1 MVRLTLGLN
10 AVRVSADLSVAV
22 LSDARHRLS
31 DAYLHTSWAVQH
43 AEPSGRLQELLS
55 GFAGLASGVATSIS
69 VALIALLNVAALIA
83 VSLTINPIATLVVVV
98 ALVALAAVIAPLRRR
113 IRARASAAAA
123 AQMSV
128 ATTVSELSALG
139 MEMQAFGVRDQF
151 AERVRNVV
159 ARDAI
164 ARRRAFLVQGAMSPI
179 YTFLA
184 YGALLG
190 GLGLANALGTGE
202 LGGAGAVMLV
212 MLRSLS
218 YGQQVQTAV
227 GALSNSVPYIDV
239 LDETLERYA
248 EQRAPGGDRVIEVV
262 GAVEVRSVTF
272 AYHPGIDVLHDVS
285 FRIDPGEVVGVIG
298 PSGSGKSTLV
308 QLLLGLREPTS
319 GRVEADGVDLREI
332 DRRSWTPRTA
342 FVAQDALLLS
352 GSVAENIAFFREHID
367 RESIEKA
374 ARQAHIFDEIV
385 LMPEGFDS
393 EVGER
398 GGGLSGGQ
406 RQRISIA
413 RALAGEPELLV
424 MDEPTS
430 ALDAR
435 SEALIRRTIA
445 ELDGTGDCDHH
456 RPPAVDARRLRSH
469 HGAAR
474 RRPDS
479 DRHPGGAGGER
490 PLLPGDAPVVRPR
503 VVRRPLAG
511 MDGGRSMAR
520 SP

>member
-1 MVRLTLGLN
+1 
-10 AVRVSADLSVAV
+10 
-22 LSDARHRLS
+22 
-31 DAYLHTSWAVQH
+31 
-43 AEPSGRLQELLS
+43 
-55 GFAGLASGVATSIS
+55 
-69 VALIALLNVAALIA
+69 
-83 VSLTINPIATLVVVV
+83 
-98 ALVALAAVIAPLRRR
+98 
-113 IRARASAAAA
+113 
-123 AQMSV
+123 
-128 ATTVSELSALG
+128 
-139 MEMQAFGVRDQF
+139 
-151 AERVRNVV
+151 
-159 ARDAI
+159 
-164 ARRRAFLVQGAMSPI
+164 
-179 YTFLA
+179 
-184 YGALLG
+184 
-190 GLGLANALGTGE
+190 
-202 LGGAGAVMLV
+202 MLV

-239 LDETLERYA
+239 LDETLERYS
-248 EQRAPGGDRVIEVV
+248 EQRAPGGDSVIEVV

-285 FRIDPGEVVGVIG
+285 FRIDPGEVVGMIG

-319 GRVEADGVDLREI
+319 GTVEADGVDLREI

-435 SEALIRRTIA
+435 SEALIRQTIA
-445 ELDGTGDCDHH
+445 ELEGRVTVIIIAHRLSTLDVCGRIMVLRDGVLTAIDT
-456 RPPAVDARRLRSH
+456 PAVL
-469 HGAAR
+469 AAND
-474 RRPDS
+474 PFFQETLQLS
-479 DRHPGGAGGER
+479 G
-490 PLLPGDAPVVRPR
+490 
-503 VVRRPLAG
+503 LA
-511 MDGGRSMAR
+511 S
-520 SP
+520 